1 MEPLVIDL
9 EGLGSIKM
17 DLENGL
23 PKVEIQAIHIGDKG
37 KHTSTTVLLSKE
49 ITEQMA
55 VWLATALEIMEDTD
69 G

>member
-9 EGLGSIKM
+9 GGLGSIRL
-17 DLENGL
+17 DLESGL
-23 PKVEIQAIHIGDKG
+23 PRVEIQAIHIGDKG

-49 ITEQMA
+49 ITEQIA
-55 VWLATALEIMEDTD
+55 VWLATALEAMEDTD